1 MDEGVDTGEI
11 LAQEE
16 VPILEGD
23 TIETY
28 RAGLR
33 KIEHQLYPKVL
44 DAFCSELETFS
55 KIRSKIIS

>member
-16 VPILEGD
+16 VPVLDGD
-23 TIETY
+23 TIETLQS
-28 RAGLR
+28 RIK

-44 DAFCSELETFS
+44 DAFCSGD
-55 KIRSKIIS
+55 